1 MAKDFIIIIPAR
13 YKSSRFP
20 GKPLVDIK
28 GKTMIQRVWEK
39 CVAASSNEKVII
51 ATDDMRIE
59 EHCKSVGM
67 RVIMTSDQCLT
78 GTDRV
83 SEVSRV
89 IEVDF
94 YINVQGDE
102 PLIDPDDI
110 LKIIN
115 AYKENPEDTF
125 CAMTKIDSAEDYTNK
140 NIPKV
145 VVSNDNC
152 LLYIS
157 RSGIP
162 SNKEGTVV
170 PTMKQVC
177 IYAFPKKHLAQ
188 FGLNKE
194 KNNLEN
200 IEDIELLRLLE
211 RGFRVRMVPINSSS
225 IAVDTPEDLKK
236 VISLGDD

>member
-1 MAKDFIIIIPAR
+1 MSKEFIIIIPAR

-20 GKPLVDIK
+20 GKPLIDIK
-28 GKTMIQRVWEK
+28 GKTMIRRVWEK
-39 CVAASSNEKVII
+39 CVVASSNEKVII
-51 ATDDMRIE
+51 ATDDKRIE
-59 EHCKSVGM
+59 EHCNTNGM
-67 RVIMTSDQCLT
+67 RVIMTSDKCLT

-110 LKIIN
+110 LKIID
-115 AYKENPEDTF
+115 AYEENPGDTF
-125 CAMTKIDSAEDYTNK
+125 CAMAQIDSAEDYTNR

-177 IYAFPKKHLAQ
+177 IYAFPKEHLAQ
-188 FGLNKE
+188 FGPDKE

-211 RGFRVRMVPINSSS
+211 RGFKVRMVPINSSS

-236 VISLGDD
+236 VISLVND